1 MSFYCEVK
9 AFQDGQEITLV
20 KILAFHEGLDAAIYT
35 VSRCVSEQ
43 SERILVK
50 TFDISNQFLFEVTI
64 LGLSQSFSNELEDL
78 KCLRRNDALIEV

>member
-50 TFDISNQFLFEVTI
+50 TVDICNQFLFEVAI
-64 LGLSQSFSNELEDL
+64 FGLSQSFSYEIEDL
-78 KCLRRNDALIEV
+78 KCLSRNNALVEV